1 MNDLRDLY
9 QDVIIEHGRRPRNF
23 GKIEQADT
31 FARGKNPLCGD
42 KIAVYMNIQ
51 NDQISDVKFDGE
63 GCAICLASASLMS
76 EHLKGRSIEA
86 AKQLFETFHKLITQD
101 GFEISDDSL
110 GKVVILAGVKDYP
123 ARVKCATL
131 AWHTLL
137 HALQHNT
144 EEATTE

>member
-23 GKIEQADT
+23 GLLDPADVY
-31 FARGKNPLCGD
+31 AHGKNPLCGD
-42 KIAVYMNIQ
+42 RITVYMNI
-51 NDQISDVKFDGE
+51 NDNHISDVKFDGE

-76 EHLKGRSIEA
+76 EHLKNRSIHEA
-86 AKQLFETFHKLITQD
+86 QTLFETFHQLVTNDQ
-101 GFEISDDSL
+101 FCLQDDSL
-110 GKVVILAGVKDYP
+110 GKLVILAGVKEYP

-137 HALQHNT
+137 HALQQKQSI
-144 EEATTE
+144 ATTE